1 MSHNSNELSLDRRS
15 KRVTLQDIAD
25 AAGVKKMVVSNAL
38 SGKGRVAPA
47 TRERVKSLARE
58 MNYIPNLAARS
69 LSTGRTGMIAILTGA
84 LSEPYYAEMV
94 HLLERHISTNGFHVM
109 LMRTPD
115 EVKELVNATGD
126 VAVDGVVA
134 VDVLNLVSQFK
145 SHATIPC
152 VSISTSKQSFVDSIV
167 VDLSRGV
174 EEALHLMLVAGRQ
187 RIAYLVTA
195 NSMAFESE
203 VRTRTYLASMK
214 KAKRAGEIINV
225 STDEHFAIEL
235 KFKAHLE
242 KHGVPDALLCQN
254 DQTAMCAFA
263 VLRELG
269 LQVPNDVLLAGC
281 DGLRSMKYLTP
292 PLSTIMQPVEE
303 MCATAWQFLQQRIA
317 QPDLPH
323 QQATFRGELI
333 VTESL
338 DPSLARRS

>member
-1 MSHNSNELSLDRRS
+1 MSHENEISPVKHPR
-15 KRVTLQDIAD
+15 RVTLQDIAEV
-25 AAGVKKMVVSNAL
+25 AGVKKMVVSNAL

-47 TRERVKSLARE
+47 TREQVKRLARE
-58 MNYIPNLAARS
+58 MNYIPNLAARALTS
-69 LSTGRTGMIAILTGA
+69 GHTGIIAILTGA
-84 LSEPYYAEMV
+84 LSEPYYADMV
-94 HLLERHISTNGFHVM
+94 HLLERHIATHGFHVL

-126 VAVDGVVA
+126 VAVDGAIA
-134 VDVLNLVSQFK
+134 VDVLNLVSEFK
-145 SHATIPC
+145 SHATVPC

-167 VDLSRGV
+167 VDLSGGV
-174 EEALHLMLVAGRQ
+174 EEALGLMLRAGRK

-195 NSMAFESE
+195 NSMALEAE
-203 VRTRTYLASMK
+203 VRAGTFVATMK
-214 KAKRAGEIINV
+214 GAKRVAEIINV

-254 DQTAMCAFA
+254 DQTAMCAFH

-269 LQVPNDVLLAGC
+269 LQVPADVLLAGC
-281 DGLRSMKYLTP
+281 DGLRAMKYLTP
-292 PLSTIMQPVEE
+292 PLSTIRQPIEE

-317 QPDLPH
+317 QPNLPH
-323 QQATFRGELI
+323 QSATFRGQLI

-338 DPSLARRS
+338 LPTAHA

>member
-1 MSHNSNELSLDRRS
+1 MSHENELPPGPRP
-15 KRVTLQDIAD
+15 KRVTLEDIANV
-25 AAGVKKMVVSNAL
+25 AGVKKMVVSNAL

-47 TRERVKSLARE
+47 TRERVKRLARE

-84 LSEPYYAEMV
+84 LSEPYYAGMV

-115 EVKELVNATGD
+115 EVKELVQATGD
-126 VAVDGVVA
+126 VAVDGAIA
-134 VDVLNLVSQFK
+134 VDVLNLVCEFR
-145 SHATIPC
+145 SHATVPC

-167 VDLSRGV
+167 VDLSAGV
-174 EEALHLMLVAGRQ
+174 EEALQLMIAAGRK

-195 NSMAFESE
+195 HSMALETE
-203 VRTRTYLASMK
+203 VRTRTYLANIHA
-214 KAKRAGEIINV
+214 AKRVPEIINV

-242 KHGVPDALLCQN
+242 KHGVPDAILCQN

-269 LQVPNDVLLAGC
+269 LRVPNDVLLAGC
-281 DGLRSMKYLTP
+281 DGLQSMKYLTP
-292 PLSTIMQPVEE
+292 PLSTIAQPIEE

-317 QPDLPH
+317 RPDLPH
-323 QQATFRGELI
+323 QCATFRGQLL

-338 DPSLARRS
+338 LPATSP